1 MLVNQISQAE
11 ITKAI
16 ANHLKQDA
24 DLTDMLAESTPITN
38 ANGTPSKLNSIVP
51 MSKVAD
57 ETSSR
62 PCPLIGIRSG
72 DLQRA
77 GYHTYDVFVYIRC
90 YNNVDKAYFEI
101 NEILSFVN
109 KLLDR
114 QFIPIPTVATAEMVL
129 QSMTGEEYDEGFKL
143 NYRECAFR
151 LQIM

>member
-1 MLVNQISQAE
+1 MLVNNISQAE
-11 ITKAI
+11 IIKSI
-16 ANHLKQDA
+16 ANHLKSDA
-24 DLTDMLAESTPITN
+24 DLVAMLAESTPVTN
-38 ANGTPSKLNSIVP
+38 ANGTPDKANSIIP

-62 PCPLIGIRSG
+62 PCPLIGIRAG

-114 QFIPIPTVATAEMVL
+114 KFIPIPTVATAEMVL

>member
-1 MLVNQISQAE
+1 MLVNNISQAE
-11 ITKAI
+11 IIKSI
-16 ANHLKQDA
+16 ANYLKQDA
-24 DLTDMLAESTPITN
+24 ELTDMLAESTPIMD
-38 ANGTPSKLNSIVP
+38 ANGTPSKVNSIVP

-57 ETSSR
+57 ETSHR
-62 PCPLIGIRSG
+62 PCPLIGIRAG

-114 QFIPIPTVATAEMVL
+114 QFIPIPTVANPEMVL

-143 NYRECAFR
+143 NYRECVFR

>member
-1 MLVNQISQAE
+1 MSVHNISQGE
-11 ITKAI
+11 IIKAI
-16 ANHLKQDA
+16 ANHLKSDA
-24 DLTDMLAESTPITN
+24 DLVAKLAPSTPITN
-38 ANGTPSKLNSIVP
+38 AEGATDKVNSIIP

-57 ETSSR
+57 ETSHR
-62 PCPLIGIRSG
+62 PCPLIGIRAG

-114 QFIPIPTVATAEMVL
+114 QFIPIPTVATVEQEL

-143 NYRECAFR
+143 NYRECVFR

>member
-1 MLVNQISQAE
+1 MLVNEISQAN
-11 ITKAI
+11 IIQSI
-16 ANHLKQDA
+16 ANHLKSDA
-24 DLTDMLAESTPITN
+24 GLVDMLAVSTPIMN
-38 ANGTPSKLNSIVP
+38 ANGTPEKVNSIVP

-57 ETSSR
+57 ETSHR

-90 YNNVDKAYFEI
+90 YNNVDKAYVEI
-101 NEILSFVN
+101 NDILSFVN

-114 QFIPIPTVATAEMVL
+114 QFITIPTVATAEMVL

-143 NYRECAFR
+143 NYRECVFR

>member
-1 MLVNQISQAE
+1 MLLNNVSQE
-11 ITKAI
+11 NIVKAI